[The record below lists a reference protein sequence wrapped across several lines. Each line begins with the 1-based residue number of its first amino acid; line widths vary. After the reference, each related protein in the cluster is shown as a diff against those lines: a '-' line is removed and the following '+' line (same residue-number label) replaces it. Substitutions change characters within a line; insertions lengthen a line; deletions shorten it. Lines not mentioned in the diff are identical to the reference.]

1 MRKIIYFITIC
12 VLSLGFTACNS
23 SEEEDNN
30 IIEEDTVEI
39 EPQSKSLV
47 GMINGTI
54 YCLPSP
60 YEIMNH
66 ISSLN
71 LQYDRSLPNS
81 VLSYNTYE
89 SAFKKLL
96 NMGVYGID
104 ISYMSMYNQT
114 SDALNYFATLK
125 SLANQ
130 IELTDIFD
138 AETMERLENNMGIQ
152 DSLIR
157 ILTTK
162 FQESDK
168 LLKGENQKAEAAL
181 ILTGCW
187 IESLYLLTKIQK
199 IAPNNITA
207 EKIAEHKLAAEAI
220 LNILRPYADK
230 STEYTTLVQ
239 SIVELCYEFDGIDYK
254 YTYKAPTNYE
264 KKHLTVINS
273 ETELIIHNEHINLIT
288 NKIEKLRNFVVQ

>member
-1 MRKIIYFITIC
+1 
-12 VLSLGFTACNS
+12 
-23 SEEEDNN
+23 
-30 IIEEDTVEI
+30 
-39 EPQSKSLV
+39 
-47 GMINGTI
+47 MINGTI
-54 YCLPSP
+54 YCIPSP

-66 ISSLN
+66 INSLN

-89 SAFKKLL
+89 SSFKKLL

-104 ISYMSMYNQT
+104 ISYMAMYNQT

-130 IELTDIFD
+130 IELAEIFD
-138 AETMERLENNMGIQ
+138 AETMERLENNMGEQ

-157 ILTTK
+157 ILTSK
-162 FQESDK
+162 FQESDQY
-168 LLKGENQKAEAAL
+168 LKNEKQKAEASL

-187 IESLYLLTKIQK
+187 IESLYLLTRIQK
-199 IAPNNITA
+199 IAPNNATV

-220 LNILRPYADK
+220 LNILRPYAEK
-230 STEYTTLVQ
+230 SNDYAKLIQ
-239 SIVELCYEFDGIDYK
+239 SIVDLCYEFDGIDYK
-254 YTYKAPTNYE
+254 YTYKAPTTYE

-273 ETELIIHNEHINLIT
+273 ETELIIHTEHINLISD
-288 NKIEKLRNFVVQ
+288 KIEKLRNYVVQ

>member
-1 MRKIIYFITIC
+1 MKKFIYFILSC
-12 VLSLGFTACNS
+12 SLSLIFSACNS
-23 SEEEDNN
+23 SEEETTTT
-30 IIEEDTVEI
+30 EDTVDIEI
-39 EPQSKSLV
+39 PSKNLV

-54 YCLPSP
+54 YCIPSP

-66 ISSLN
+66 INSLN

-89 SAFKKLL
+89 SSFKKLL

-104 ISYMSMYNQT
+104 ISYMAMYNQT

-130 IELTDIFD
+130 IELAEIFD
-138 AETMERLENNMGIQ
+138 AETMERLENNMGEQ

-157 ILTTK
+157 ILTSK
-162 FQESDK
+162 FQESDQY
-168 LLKGENQKAEAAL
+168 LKSEKQKAEASL

-187 IESLYLLTKIQK
+187 IESLYLLTRIQK
-199 IAPNNITA
+199 IAPNNATV

-220 LNILRPYADK
+220 LNILRPYAEK
-230 STEYTTLVQ
+230 SNDYAKLIQ
-239 SIVELCYEFDGIDYK
+239 SIVDLCYEFDGIDYK
-254 YTYKAPTNYE
+254 YTYKAPTTYE

-273 ETELIIHNEHINLIT
+273 ETELIIHTEHINLISD
-288 NKIEKLRNFVVQ
+288 KIEKLRNYVVQ

>member
-1 MRKIIYFITIC
+1 MKKFIYFILYC
-12 VLSLGFTACNS
+12 SLSLIFSACNS
-23 SEEEDNN
+23 SEEETTTT
-30 IIEEDTVEI
+30 EDTVDIEI
-39 EPQSKSLV
+39 PSKNLV

-54 YCLPSP
+54 YCIPSP

-66 ISSLN
+66 INSLN

-89 SAFKKLL
+89 SSFKKLL

-104 ISYMSMYNQT
+104 ISYMAMYNQT

-130 IELTDIFD
+130 IELAEIFD
-138 AETMERLENNMGIQ
+138 AETIERLENNMGEQ

-157 ILTTK
+157 ILTSK
-162 FQESDK
+162 FQESDQY
-168 LLKGENQKAEAAL
+168 LKSEKQKAEASL

-187 IESLYLLTKIQK
+187 IESLYLLTRIQK
-199 IAPNNITA
+199 IAPNNATV

-220 LNILRPYADK
+220 LNILRPYAEK
-230 STEYTTLVQ
+230 SNDYAKLIQ
-239 SIVELCYEFDGIDYK
+239 SIVDLCYEFDGIDYK
-254 YTYKAPTNYE
+254 YTYKAPTTYE

-273 ETELIIHNEHINLIT
+273 ETELIIHTEHINLISD
-288 NKIEKLRNFVVQ
+288 KIEKLRNYVVQ

>member
-1 MRKIIYFITIC
+1 MRRFIYFITIC
-12 VLSLGFTACNS
+12 TLSLAFTACS
-23 SEEEDNN
+23 STEEENTTTD
-30 IIEEDTVEI
+30 EDTVDI
-39 EPQSKSLV
+39 EMQSKSLV

-71 LQYDRSLPNS
+71 LQYDRALPNS

-89 SAFKKLL
+89 SSFQKLL
-96 NMGVYGID
+96 NMGIYGID

-130 IELTDIFD
+130 IELADVFD
-138 AETMERLENNMGIQ
+138 AETMERLENNMGNQ
-152 DSLIR
+152 DSLVR
-157 ILTTK
+157 ILTSK

-199 IAPNNITA
+199 VAPNKGTV

-220 LNILRPYADK
+220 LNILRPYAEK
-230 STEYTTLVQ
+230 STEYKTLVT
-239 SIVELCYEFDGIDYK
+239 SIVDICYDFDGIDYR
-254 YTYKAPTNYE
+254 YTYKAPTTYE
-264 KKHLTVINS
+264 KRKITVINS
-273 ETELIIHNEHINLIT
+273 ETELIIHNEHIDLIS
-288 NKIEKLRNFVVQ
+288 NKIEKLRNYVVQ

>member
-1 MRKIIYFITIC
+1 MKKFIYFILYC
-12 VLSLGFTACNS
+12 SLSLIFSACNS
-23 SEEEDNN
+23 SEEETTTT
-30 IIEEDTVEI
+30 EDTVDIEI
-39 EPQSKSLV
+39 PSKSLV

-54 YCLPSP
+54 YCIPSP

-66 ISSLN
+66 INSLN

-89 SAFKKLL
+89 SSFKKLL

-104 ISYMSMYNQT
+104 ISYMAMYNQT

-130 IELTDIFD
+130 IELAEIFD
-138 AETMERLENNMGIQ
+138 AETMERLENNMGEQ

-157 ILTTK
+157 ILTSK
-162 FQESDK
+162 FQESDQY
-168 LLKGENQKAEAAL
+168 LKSEKQKAEASL

-187 IESLYLLTKIQK
+187 IESLYLLTRIQK
-199 IAPNNITA
+199 IAPNNATV

-220 LNILRPYADK
+220 LNILRPYAEK
-230 STEYTTLVQ
+230 SNDYAKLIQ
-239 SIVELCYEFDGIDYK
+239 SIVDLCYEFDGIDYK
-254 YTYKAPTNYE
+254 YTYKAPTTYE

-273 ETELIIHNEHINLIT
+273 ETELIIHTEHINLISD
-288 NKIEKLRNFVVQ
+288 KIEKLRNYVVQ